1 MTTEPDT
8 CNDTKE
14 KEERTSNDSK
24 QNLVDDC
31 FYVEQK
37 KYGLWQSHHPD
48 GKGIITSLTEE
59 ECVRATRYYLKLIQ
73 EGAINENVVTYSGT
87 VDGKL

>member
-14 KEERTSNDSK
+14 KEEKTSNDSK

-31 FYVEQK
+31 FYVEEK
-37 KYGLWQSHHPD
+37 KYGLWQSYYPD

-59 ECVRATRYYLKLIQ
+59 QCVRATRYYLKLIQ
-73 EGAINENVVTYSGT
+73 EGTINENVVTYSGT